1 MLSHTDSHLQQRGD
15 LYVYSQCD
23 IHVLGSVGAN
33 EGSTQGQRHPEEVG
47 QPHAETAASTSTDA
61 ALLSPFLV
69 SWLQLFSSVPQED
82 VVLFLGV
89 VILVALKGIGS
100 RQEK

>member
-1 MLSHTDSHLQQRGD
+1 MS
-15 LYVYSQCD
+15 
-23 IHVLGSVGAN
+23 GSVGAIK
-33 EGSTQGQRHPEEVG
+33 GSTQGQRPTEEVG
-47 QPHAETAASTSTDA
+47 QPYAENAASTSTDA

-89 VILVALKGIGS
+89 VILVALKGIGF